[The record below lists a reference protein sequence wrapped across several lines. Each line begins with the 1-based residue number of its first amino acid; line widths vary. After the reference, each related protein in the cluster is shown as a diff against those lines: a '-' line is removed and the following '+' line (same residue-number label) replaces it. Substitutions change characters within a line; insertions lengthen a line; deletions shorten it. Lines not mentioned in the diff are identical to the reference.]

1 VSGPTRAAGRP
12 AARKATARG
21 ARPAPAR
28 TQPAPRWVRY
38 TIFGAV
44 GAVVL
49 AVVAYFF
56 PVRTYLEQ
64 RHRVAAAEQR
74 LRLLDEQTRDVR
86 AQRRAIEDPS
96 EVVRIA
102 RDRFGMVKPG
112 EQPWAVV
119 PESSA
124 TPSTTVPA
132 PGR

>member
-1 VSGPTRAAGRP
+1 MSGPTRASGRP
-12 AARKATARG
+12 AARKPAARG
-21 ARPAPAR
+21 TGPAPAR

-38 TIFGAV
+38 TIFGVV

-64 RHRVAAAEQR
+64 RNRVAVAEQR

-86 AQRRAIEDPS
+86 SRRRAIEDPN
-96 EVVRIA
+96 EVIRIA

-124 TPSTTVPA
+124 TTSTTVPA
-132 PGR
+132 TGR

>member
-1 VSGPTRAAGRP
+1 MSGPTRASGGS
-12 AARKATARG
+12 TAR
-21 ARPAPAR
+21 RPAPR
-28 TQPAPRWVRY
+28 RPRPSGERVEPAPRWVRY
-38 TIFGAV
+38 TIFGVV

-64 RHRVAAAEQR
+64 RRRVAVAEQR
-74 LRLLDEQTRDVR
+74 LRLLDEQTREVR
-86 AQRRAIEDPS
+86 AERRAIEDPD
-96 EVVRIA
+96 EVIRIA

-124 TPSTTVPA
+124 TTATTAPA
-132 PGR
+132 R